1 MKTTFVSLSFGIL
14 FGMACMGTAAAP
26 VNDDFAQATLLVGL
40 NVSSS
45 YWEAVDD
52 ATMEPGEPAHLGNA
66 PQKSI
71 WWEWQAPLWGDTYFI
86 LRGSASTN
94 AVVAIYTG
102 DSLETLTLVAKGANS
117 PVFVPVTGGQTYYIA
132 GAVATN
138 TTGDLGL
145 IEYYAS
151 QDTSA
156 HIIPG
161 NLLQE
166 PSWEGTE
173 IFKAHYWHWSG
184 GLSGYVNQSGGVD
197 GVTWPILSAGTTIW
211 QDIPTI
217 PGHSY
222 AVKFACLPFGD
233 VAVSWDTNLL
243 GVFDFSPASSSCW
256 HWGNFT
262 ATASNATSRVSFQ
275 SQGYGTGADA
285 FSVVDVSAPPVIVTQ
300 PISASSVGGGTAT
313 FSVGASG
320 PSPLS
325 YQWFFN
331 DSPMAGQTGRQL
343 TLNSLTA
350 GAAGDY
356 QVMITNAFGAVTSTV
371 AALLVDDPGTATI
384 LSQPYG
390 DTVPVGGY
398 FNLSVVAAGPPPLA
412 YQWFLNNSAIISA
425 TNGNLMFTNIQTT
438 NAGSYTVLVSAQSST
453 ALSLP
458 ATLTVSTSGIGGG
471 LIDFRNR
478 NFFSGVTNI
487 DARVF
492 DLDGVTPLDGSNYV
506 AQLYAGPSLD
516 LLRPAGQ
523 PTPFQSGVN
532 GGFFVPPIVALA
544 NVAAGSNAVLQ
555 VCAWDA
561 TFGTS
566 YEQVRSTG
574 GKFGKSAILQV
585 VAGGGTRPAQTLLGF
600 KSFSLQAGLPYFQ
613 VGTISFV
620 EMESTNTM
628 VWAVHGQPNCLY
640 LIEKS
645 DHLGETVWHPLT
657 VLTNVT
663 GSVMFTDTAN
673 ATNVWYR
680 ARILD

>member
-1 MKTTFVSLSFGIL
+1 MKTTFVPLFFGIF
-14 FGMACMGTAAAP
+14 FGMACMAAAP
-26 VNDDFAQATLLVGL
+26 VNDNFAQATVLRGYNVGTY
-40 NVSSS
+40 S
-45 YWEAVDD
+45 ETIDD
-52 ATMEPGEPAHLGNA
+52 ATMEPGEPPNLGNI
-66 PQKSI
+66 PQKSV

-102 DSLETLTLVAKGANS
+102 DSLDTLTLVAKGANS

-132 GAVATN
+132 GAVTTN
-138 TTGDLGL
+138 TTGSLYL

-151 QDTSA
+151 KDRSA

-173 IFKAHYWHWSG
+173 IFNAQYWHWSG
-184 GLSGYVNQSGGVD
+184 SFSGYVNEAGGVD
-197 GVTWPILSAGTTIW
+197 GTTWPILSVGTTIW

-222 AVKFACLPFGD
+222 AVKFACRRSGG
-233 VAVSWDTNLL
+233 VAVLWDTNQL
-243 GVFDFSPASSSCW
+243 GVFPAEYNGYWVWNS
-256 HWGNFT
+256 FT
-262 ATASNATSRVSFQ
+262 TTASNTTSRVSFQ
-275 SQGYGTGADA
+275 CLASTTDADA

-313 FSVGASG
+313 FSVGATG

-331 DSPMAGQTGRQL
+331 NSPMAEQNGRQL
-343 TLNSLTA
+343 TLNFLTA
-350 GAAGDY
+350 GAAGNY
-356 QVMITNAFGAVTSTV
+356 QVVITNAFGAVTSTV
-371 AALLVDDPGTATI
+371 AVLLVDDPGTATI

-398 FNLSVVAAGPPPLA
+398 FNFSVVAAGPPPLT
-412 YQWFLNNSAIISA
+412 YQWFLNDSAIIGA
-425 TNGNLMFTNIQTT
+425 TNGNLMFTNIQMT
-438 NAGSYTVLVSAQSST
+438 NAGPYKVRVSAQSS
-453 ALSLP
+453 AVWSLP
-458 ATLTVSTSGIGGG
+458 AILTVSTSGVGGG
-471 LIDFRNR
+471 VIDFRNQ

-487 DARVF
+487 DARIV
-492 DLDGVTPLDGSNYV
+492 DLDGSTPLNGSNYV

-532 GGFFVPPIVALA
+532 AGFFVPQTVTLA
-544 NVAAGSNAVLQ
+544 NVATGSNAILQ

-566 YEQVRSTG
+566 YEQVRATG
-574 GKFGKSAILQV
+574 GRFGKSNILQV
-585 VAGGGTRPAQTLLGF
+585 SAGGGAMPPQTLQGLQ
-600 KSFSLQAGLPYFQ
+600 SFSLQAGLPYFQ
-613 VGTISFV
+613 VGTITFV
-620 EMESTNTM
+620 ESQDPNII
-628 VWAVHGQPNCLY
+628 VWALHGQAGSIY

-645 DHLGETVWHPLT
+645 KRSEETVWHPYT
-657 VLTNVT
+657 ILTNVT
-663 GSVMFTDTAN
+663 GTVNFNDTVDSGA
-673 ATNVWYR
+673 ANVWYR